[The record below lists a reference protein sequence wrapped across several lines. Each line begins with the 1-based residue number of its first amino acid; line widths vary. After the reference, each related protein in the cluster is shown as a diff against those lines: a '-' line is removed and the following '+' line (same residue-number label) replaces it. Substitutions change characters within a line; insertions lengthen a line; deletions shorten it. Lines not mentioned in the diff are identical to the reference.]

1 MRKTSYRWAWAE
13 GARMRKG
20 CNASELGPEIMRLL
34 KLYKQRLTAD
44 QLLAEATGSSS
55 PLHVAF
61 GWDDAEA
68 AHQYRLVEARHLL
81 RSIQYAFET
90 SDGEIKERS
99 TTIIARV
106 LRAGSYYYATVKP
119 SEIVKEH
126 KLDCKRLAELAIRQL
141 EVLQKK
147 CPSFGKLA
155 IVGEA
160 IRQLKAKNKEASRKG
175 ARKGERSEG
184 GRGRGGR
191 PAVLAGGSAG
201 RCGRG
206 GRPDEGERSERGRGR
221 VGRPEAPAGEVPEG
235 GKGRKKA
242 GKPAAF
248 DWSKAGE

>member
-1 MRKTSYRWAWAE
+1 
-13 GARMRKG
+13 MRKG

-44 QLLAEATGSSS
+44 QLLAEATGTSS

-155 IVGEA
+155 VVGEA

-175 ARKGERSEG
+175 AR
-184 GRGRGGR
+184 
-191 PAVLAGGSAG
+191 SAG